1 MKVCVLS
8 SGSGGNCTLIESG
21 KTKIL
26 IDLGTSSLYAEKRL
40 REINIE
46 PEEIDGIFI
55 THTHVDHIKGIK
67 VFLKKYN
74 TKLYLSEIILKEIYN
89 EIKPQNYEIIDSE
102 INLNDFNVTMFKI
115 SHDTE
120 DANGF
125 IFDSNG
131 RSVVYVTDTGYLNI
145 RNHKLLTN
153 RNMYVFESNHDVE
166 MLMNGHYP
174 YHIKQRILGDKGHLS
189 NKDSA
194 YYLSKFVGNNTKCV
208 ILAHLS
214 KDNNTKELALET
226 LQDCLKK
233 CNKDVEKILI
243 AEQDKRTEL
252 IEV

>member
-125 IFDSNG
+125 IFESNG

>member
-26 IDLGTSSLYAEKRL
+26 VDLGTSSLYAEKRL

-125 IFDSNG
+125 IFESNG

-214 KDNNTKELALET
+214 KANNTKELALET

>member
-26 IDLGTSSLYAEKRL
+26 VDLGTSSLYAEKRL

-125 IFDSNG
+125 IFESNG

-166 MLMNGHYP
+166 MLMNGNYP

>member
-1 MKVCVLS
+1 MRVCVLS

-26 IDLGTSSLYAEKRL
+26 VDLGTSSLYAEKRL

-125 IFDSNG
+125 IFESNG

>member
-26 IDLGTSSLYAEKRL
+26 VDLGTSSLYAEKRL

-125 IFDSNG
+125 IFESNG

-194 YYLSKFVGNNTKCV
+194 YYLSKFVF
-208 ILAHLS
+208 
-214 KDNNTKELALET
+214 
-226 LQDCLKK
+226 LKP
-233 CNKDVEKILI
+233 
-243 AEQDKRTEL
+243 
-252 IEV
+252 

>member
-1 MKVCVLS
+1 
-8 SGSGGNCTLIESG
+8 
-21 KTKIL
+21 
-26 IDLGTSSLYAEKRL
+26 
-40 REINIE
+40 
-46 PEEIDGIFI
+46 
-55 THTHVDHIKGIK
+55 
-67 VFLKKYN
+67 
-74 TKLYLSEIILKEIYN
+74 
-89 EIKPQNYEIIDSE
+89 
-102 INLNDFNVTMFKI
+102 
-115 SHDTE
+115 
-120 DANGF
+120 
-125 IFDSNG
+125 
-131 RSVVYVTDTGYLNI
+131 
-145 RNHKLLTN
+145 
-153 RNMYVFESNHDVE
+153 MYVFESNHDVE

-189 NKDSA
+189 NKDSS

>member
-26 IDLGTSSLYAEKRL
+26 VDLGTSSLYAEKRL

-125 IFDSNG
+125 IFESNG

>member
-26 IDLGTSSLYAEKRL
+26 VDLGTSSLYAEKRL

-74 TKLYLSEIILKEIYN
+74 IKLYLSEIILKEIYN

-125 IFDSNG
+125 IFESNG

>member
-26 IDLGTSSLYAEKRL
+26 VDLGTSSLYAEKRL

-125 IFDSNG
+125 IFESNG

-214 KDNNTKELALET
+214 KDNNTKELALQT

>member
-26 IDLGTSSLYAEKRL
+26 VDLGTSSLYAEKGL

-125 IFDSNG
+125 IFESNG

>member
-26 IDLGTSSLYAEKRL
+26 VDLGTSSLYAEKRL

-125 IFDSNG
+125 IFESNG

-166 MLMNGHYP
+166 MLMNGH
-174 YHIKQRILGDKGHLS
+174 
-189 NKDSA
+189 
-194 YYLSKFVGNNTKCV
+194 
-208 ILAHLS
+208 
-214 KDNNTKELALET
+214 
-226 LQDCLKK
+226 
-233 CNKDVEKILI
+233 
-243 AEQDKRTEL
+243 
-252 IEV
+252 